1 MKKSTSSLIKLLLTL
16 TLVIAALLPQRAE
29 AASAS
34 LSGSNTVQAGSTV
47 KLTLSVSGSN
57 IMGVDATLDYDSSVL
72 EFTNYDNQLSGW
84 TMVNDGMKFVLY
96 GVDPISSSSVLSVTF
111 RVKSDLA
118 AGTALS
124 ASFKNITV
132 SDGAADTTLSP
143 ASWSGKVDA
152 PLSSN
157 CDLSSLSCS
166 NATLS
171 PSFSK
176 STTYYTATVPYA
188 VESLNLS
195 YKAAD
200 GSAKVSVS
208 GNSLVVGSNTVT
220 VTCTAATG
228 AKKTY
233 TISVTRQQ
241 DPNYKPS
248 TDAMLKELTLDV
260 GTLSPTFSGAVTD
273 YVAYV
278 PYETKSAKLTGVAKD
293 EKALRVTEASAQ
305 LAQEGD
311 TVMTVT
317 CTAEDGTTSK
327 TYTVHVYR
335 MPKYEGIIPTME
347 IIDPNIPPE
356 PPTYSIPMTVTMPL
370 VGEMATTTALII
382 GAALLV
388 IILLLV
394 GFLLGRIGH
403 NGGSDDYDDD
413 DGGDDEPPQPPRP
426 GRGHGEVQERPAPQP
441 VRRTEP
447 VKAVPAP
454 QSVQKASAPAAPVRK
469 SAAPAAAPQ
478 RKVSDDTLT
487 SPFVEDLSGKMQQEL
502 AQRQAAEAAR
512 QAAEAEAARQAA
524 ETADPAA
531 AADKKVSN
539 MSLDELLN
547 DIHNM

>member
-1 MKKSTSSLIKLLLTL
+1 MKKKHILK
-16 TLVIAALLPQRAE
+16 TLVLVLALVFALLPQRAE
-29 AASAS
+29 AAEAS
-34 LSGSNTVQAGSTV
+34 LSGSSAVQAGSTV
-47 KLTLSVSGSN
+47 KLTLSISGSN
-57 IMGVDATLDYDSSVL
+57 IMGVDATLDYDSNVL
-72 EFTNYDNQLSGW
+72 EFTNYDNQLSSW
-84 TMVNDGMKFVLY
+84 TMVNNGMKFVLY

-132 SDGAADTTLSP
+132 SDGDSESTIGT

-157 CDLSSLSCS
+157 CDLGSLSCS

-171 PSFSK
+171 PAFSK
-176 STTYYTATVPYA
+176 GTTYYTATVPYA
-188 VESLNLS
+188 VESLNLN

-233 TISVTRQQ
+233 TISVTREQ

-248 TDAMLKELTLDV
+248 TDALLKELTLDV

-278 PYETKSAKLTGVAKD
+278 PYETKTATLTGVAKD
-293 EKALRVTEASAQ
+293 EKALRVTEATAQ
-305 LAQEGD
+305 LTQEGD

-317 CTAEDGTTSK
+317 CTAEDGTTTK

-356 PPTYSIPMTVTMPL
+356 PPTYSVPMTVTLPL

-382 GAALLV
+382 GAAVLV
-388 IILLLV
+388 VILLLV

-403 NGGSDDYDDD
+403 HGGYDDDDYEDD
-413 DGGDDEPPQPPRP
+413 DGGDDDTPPQPPRP
-426 GRGHGEVQERPAPQP
+426 SRGEPEKLPQEPVKPQP
-441 VRRTEP
+441 VR
-447 VKAVPAP
+447 KP
-454 QSVQKASAPAAPVRK
+454 QSAPKATRQTAPRPAAP
-469 SAAPAAAPQ
+469 AP

-487 SPFVEDLSGKMQQEL
+487 SPFVENLSAKMQQEM
-502 AQRQAAEAAR
+502 AQRQAAEAAA
-512 QAAEAEAARQAA
+512 QAAREEAARQAA
-524 ETADPAA
+524 EAADPAA
-531 AADKKVSN
+531 AADDKVSR

>member
-1 MKKSTSSLIKLLLTL
+1 MKNNRIIK
-16 TLVIAALLPQRAE
+16 TLVLMLALLVILLPQRAE
-29 AASAS
+29 AASAA
-34 LSGSNTVQAGSTV
+34 LSGSGTVQAGSTV
-47 KLTLSVSGSN
+47 TLKLSVSGSG
-57 IMGVDATLDYDSSVL
+57 IMGVNATLSYDSSVL
-72 EFTNYDNQLSGW
+72 EFTNYDQQISGW
-84 TMVNDGMKFVLY
+84 TMVVNGDSFLLY
-96 GVDPISSSSVLSVTF
+96 DVSNPINSSTNVLSVTF

-124 ASFKNITV
+124 ASFKDITV
-132 SDGAADTTLSP
+132 TDGNNESNVGSAA
-143 ASWSGKVDA
+143 WSGKVDA

-171 PSFSK
+171 PAFSK
-176 STTYYTATVPYA
+176 NTTYYTATVPYA

-195 YKAAD
+195 YKAAE
-200 GSAKVSVS
+200 GSSKVSVS
-208 GNSLVVGSNTVT
+208 GNTLVVGTNTVT

-228 AKKTY
+228 AKKNY

-260 GTLSPTFSGAVTD
+260 GTLSPAFSGAVTE

-278 PYETKSAKLTGVAKD
+278 PYETKTATLSGVAKD
-293 EKALRVTEASAQ
+293 EKALNVTEASAQ
-305 LAQEGD
+305 LTKEGD

-317 CTAEDGTTSK
+317 CTAEDGVTAK

-347 IIDPNIPPE
+347 IVDPDIPPE
-356 PPTYSIPMTVTMPL
+356 PPTYSVPMTVTLPL
-370 VGEMATTTALII
+370 IGEMATTTALII

-403 NGGSDDYDDD
+403 NGGYDDGD
-413 DGGDDEPPQPPRP
+413 DGDDDNTPPQPPRP
-426 GRGHGEVQERPAPQP
+426 DRSEPRTTRQPQEPVTPQRPVQQAASRPAQRPAAQ
-441 VRRTEP
+441 
-447 VKAVPAP
+447 PAP
-454 QSVQKASAPAAPVRK
+454 H
-469 SAAPAAAPQ
+469 
-478 RKVSDDTLT
+478 KVSDDTLT

-502 AQRQAAEAAR
+502 AQRQAAEAAA
-512 QAAEAEAARQAA
+512 QAEAAEAARQAA
-524 ETADPAA
+524 EAADPAA
-531 AADKKVSN
+531 AADKNVSN

>member
-1 MKKSTSSLIKLLLTL
+1 MKKKHILK
-16 TLVIAALLPQRAE
+16 TLVLVLALVFALLPQRAE
-29 AASAS
+29 AAEAS
-34 LSGSNTVQAGSTV
+34 LSGSSAVQAGSTV
-47 KLTLSVSGSN
+47 KLTLSISGSN

-72 EFTNYDNQLSGW
+72 EFTNYDNQLSSW
-84 TMVNDGMKFVLY
+84 TMVNNGMKFVLY

-132 SDGAADTTLSP
+132 SDGDSETTIGT

-157 CDLSSLSCS
+157 CDLGALSCS

-171 PSFSK
+171 PAFSK
-176 STTYYTATVPYA
+176 GTTYYTATVPYA
-188 VESLNLS
+188 VESLNLN

-228 AKKTY
+228 AKKSY
-233 TISVTRQQ
+233 TISVTREQ

-248 TDAMLKELTLDV
+248 TDALLKELTLDV

-278 PYETKSAKLTGVAKD
+278 PYETKTATLTGVAKD
-293 EKALRVTEASAQ
+293 EKALRVTEATAQ
-305 LAQEGD
+305 LTQEGD

-317 CTAEDGTTSK
+317 CTAEDGTTTK

-356 PPTYSIPMTVTMPL
+356 PPTYSVPMTVTLPL

-382 GAALLV
+382 GAAVLV
-388 IILLLV
+388 VILLLV

-403 NGGSDDYDDD
+403 HGGYDDDDYEDD
-413 DGGDDEPPQPPRP
+413 DGGDDDTPPQPPRP
-426 GRGHGEVQERPAPQP
+426 SRGEPEKLPQEPVKPQP
-441 VRRTEP
+441 VR
-447 VKAVPAP
+447 KP
-454 QSVQKASAPAAPVRK
+454 QSAPKATQQTAPRPAAP
-469 SAAPAAAPQ
+469 AP

-487 SPFVEDLSGKMQQEL
+487 SPFVEDLSAKMQQEM
-502 AQRQAAEAAR
+502 AQRQAAEAAA
-512 QAAEAEAARQAA
+512 QAAREEAARQAA
-524 ETADPAA
+524 EAADPAA
-531 AADKKVSN
+531 AADDKVSR

>member
-1 MKKSTSSLIKLLLTL
+1 MKKKHILK
-16 TLVIAALLPQRAE
+16 TLVLVLALVFALLPQRAE
-29 AASAS
+29 AAEAS
-34 LSGSNTVQAGSTV
+34 LSGSSAVQAGSTV
-47 KLTLSVSGSN
+47 KLTLSISGSN

-72 EFTNYDNQLSGW
+72 EFTNYDNQLSSW
-84 TMVNDGMKFVLY
+84 TMVNNGMKFVLY

-132 SDGAADTTLSP
+132 SDGDSETTIGT

-157 CDLSSLSCS
+157 CDLGALSCS

-171 PSFSK
+171 PAFSK
-176 STTYYTATVPYA
+176 GTTYYTATVPYA
-188 VESLNLS
+188 VESLNLN

-233 TISVTRQQ
+233 TISVTREQ

-248 TDAMLKELTLDV
+248 TDALLKELTLDV

-278 PYETKSAKLTGVAKD
+278 PYETKTATLTGVAKD
-293 EKALRVTEASAQ
+293 EKALRVTEATAQ
-305 LAQEGD
+305 LTQEGD

-317 CTAEDGTTSK
+317 CTAEDGTTTK

-356 PPTYSIPMTVTMPL
+356 PPTYSVPMTVTLPL

-382 GAALLV
+382 GAAVLV
-388 IILLLV
+388 VILLLV

-403 NGGSDDYDDD
+403 HGGYDDDDYEDD
-413 DGGDDEPPQPPRP
+413 DGGDDDTPPQPPRP
-426 GRGHGEVQERPAPQP
+426 SRGEPEKLPQEPVKPQP
-441 VRRTEP
+441 VR
-447 VKAVPAP
+447 KP
-454 QSVQKASAPAAPVRK
+454 QSAPKATQQTAPRPAAPAPRP
-469 SAAPAAAPQ
+469 AAPAP

-487 SPFVEDLSGKMQQEL
+487 SPFVEDLSAKMQQEM
-502 AQRQAAEAAR
+502 AQRQAAEAAAQAAREEADR
-512 QAAEAEAARQAA
+512 QAAEA
-524 ETADPAA
+524 ADPAA
-531 AADKKVSN
+531 AADDKVSR

>member
-1 MKKSTSSLIKLLLTL
+1 MKKKHILK
-16 TLVIAALLPQRAE
+16 TLVLVLALVFALLPQRAE
-29 AASAS
+29 AAEAS
-34 LSGSNTVQAGSTV
+34 LSGSSAVQAGSTV
-47 KLTLSVSGSN
+47 KLTLSISGSN
-57 IMGVDATLDYDSSVL
+57 IMGMDATLDYDSSVL
-72 EFTNYDNQLSGW
+72 EFTNYDNQLSSW
-84 TMVNDGMKFVLY
+84 TMVNNGMKFVLY

-132 SDGAADTTLSP
+132 SDGDSETTIGT

-157 CDLSSLSCS
+157 CDLGALSCS

-171 PSFSK
+171 PAFSK
-176 STTYYTATVPYA
+176 GTTYYTATVPYA
-188 VESLNLS
+188 VESLNLN

-233 TISVTRQQ
+233 TISVTREQ

-248 TDAMLKELTLDV
+248 TDALLKELTLDV

-278 PYETKSAKLTGVAKD
+278 PYETKTATLTGVAKD
-293 EKALRVTEASAQ
+293 EKALRVTEATAQ
-305 LAQEGD
+305 LTQEGD

-317 CTAEDGTTSK
+317 CTAEDGTTTK

-356 PPTYSIPMTVTMPL
+356 PPTYSVPMTVTLPL

-382 GAALLV
+382 GAAVLV
-388 IILLLV
+388 VILLLV

-403 NGGSDDYDDD
+403 HGGYDDDDYEDD
-413 DGGDDEPPQPPRP
+413 DGGDDDTPPQPPRP
-426 GRGHGEVQERPAPQP
+426 SRGEPEKLPQEPVKPQP
-441 VRRTEP
+441 VR
-447 VKAVPAP
+447 KP
-454 QSVQKASAPAAPVRK
+454 QSAPKATQQTAPRPAAP
-469 SAAPAAAPQ
+469 AP

-487 SPFVEDLSGKMQQEL
+487 SPFVEDLSAKMQQEM
-502 AQRQAAEAAR
+502 AQRQAAEAAAQAAREEADR
-512 QAAEAEAARQAA
+512 QAAEA
-524 ETADPAA
+524 ADPAA
-531 AADKKVSN
+531 AADDKVSR